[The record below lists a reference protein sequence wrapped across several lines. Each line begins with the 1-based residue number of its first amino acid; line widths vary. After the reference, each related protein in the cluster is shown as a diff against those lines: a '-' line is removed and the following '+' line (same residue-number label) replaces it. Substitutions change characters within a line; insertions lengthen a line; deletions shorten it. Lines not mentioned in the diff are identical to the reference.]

1 MMAGNSKVIW
11 SEGMFL
17 RPQHFQQQD
26 RYIENY
32 VNNRCLGLRPYSWGV
47 YDLKIDANLLKIG
60 QLALSA
66 CSGLFADGT
75 PFNLPEDDDLPL
87 PLEVPADIQNEL
99 VYLALPLR
107 QSEAPE
113 IDGASNS
120 SNNAANNSDG
130 LVRFGIDEWEIRDNS
145 RRSEAKAPVQVGKLR
160 TRLMRQSDER
170 SGYTCLGIARI
181 IEAHA
186 DKTLVLDDQFIPPN
200 LNCAAVARL
209 QGFLKEIHG
218 LLSTRGEAIAGRL
231 SAAGHGG
238 VAEIADFLLLQMVNR
253 NQLLFEHFARAVGI
267 HPEDFYRCAIQ
278 LAGELAVFFR
288 ADKRPAEFPAYNHH
302 DLQATYTPLMEELRR
317 LLGKVY
323 EPSAVRI
330 PLKGPKYG
338 TYAAKRP
345 DVNLLKNAVFVLA
358 ARAEIPSENMR
369 RDFPRQSIIGPVEEI
384 RQYVSSLTPGIAIHP
399 LAVAPRQIPY
409 HAGYTYFE
417 LNKHGD
423 IWKKMNASGGFA
435 IHIDGNYPGLQLE
448 FWAIKEG

>member
-32 VNNRCLGLRPYSWGV
+32 VNNRCLGLQPYSWGI
-47 YDLKIDANLLKIG
+47 YDLKIDTDLLKIG
-60 QLALSA
+60 QLALSS
-66 CSGLFADGT
+66 CSGLFPDGT

-87 PLEVPADIQNEL
+87 PLEIPGDMQNEL

-107 QSEAPE
+107 QLEAPE
-113 IDGASNS
+113 IDSATNPG
-120 SNNAANNSDG
+120 G
-130 LVRFGIDEWEIRDNS
+130 LVRFRLDEWEIKDNN
-145 RRSEAKAPVQVGKLR
+145 RRSEIKAPVQVGKLN

-170 SGYTCLGIARI
+170 SGFACLGIARI
-181 IEAHA
+181 IEARA
-186 DKTLVLDDQFIPPN
+186 DKKIVLDDQFIPAN
-200 LNCAAVARL
+200 LNCIAVEKLR
-209 QGFLKEIHG
+209 GFLNEIHG
-218 LLSTRGEAIAGRL
+218 LLSTRGEAIAVRL

-253 NQLLFEHFARAVGI
+253 YQMLFEHFARAVGI
-267 HPEDFYRCAIQ
+267 HPEDFYRFAIQ

-288 ADKRPAEFPAYNHH
+288 ADKRPAEMPPYRHD
-302 DLQATYTPLMEELRR
+302 DLQATYTPLMEELRQ

-323 EPSAVRI
+323 EPSAVQI

-345 DVNLLKNAVFVLA
+345 DLSLLKNAVFVLA
-358 ARAEIPSENMR
+358 ARAEIPTENMR
-369 RDFPRQSIIGPVEEI
+369 SDFPRQSIIGPVEEI
-384 RQYVSSLTPGIAIHP
+384 RQYVSSLTPGISIHP

-417 LNKHGD
+417 LDKQGD
-423 IWKKMNASGGFA
+423 IWNKMNSSGGFA
-435 IHIDGNYPGLQLE
+435 IHIGGNYPGLALE